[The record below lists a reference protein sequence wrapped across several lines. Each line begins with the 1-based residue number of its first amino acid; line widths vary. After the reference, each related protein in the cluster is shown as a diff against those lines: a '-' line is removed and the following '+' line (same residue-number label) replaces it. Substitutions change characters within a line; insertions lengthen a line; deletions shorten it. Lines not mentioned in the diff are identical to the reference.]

1 MMIVIKC
8 SLLELDLI
16 VCSFDE
22 FLEILLNWNLILVS
36 VSAQPFSAV

>member
-16 VCSFDE
+16 VCSFGE
-22 FLEILLNWNLILVS
+22 LLEILLNWNLVLVS
-36 VSAQPFSAV
+36 VNGQPFSAV